1 MTVSTPISAIMTT
14 DVIHVSPD
22 DTLGHVRDL
31 FHTYN
36 IHHLPVTENGKVV
49 GVVSKTD
56 YLMLLHGF
64 TLFNTKESQLFND
77 TIATTLLVREVMT
90 QPVVAVYPE
99 DTAEIAVGM
108 FRENRFHAM
117 PVVDKESRKLVG
129 IITVMDLLNFAF
141 SNPMALAG

>member
-1 MTVSTPISAIMTT
+1 
-14 DVIHVSPD
+14 
-22 DTLGHVRDL
+22 
-31 FHTYN
+31 
-36 IHHLPVTENGKVV
+36 
-49 GVVSKTD
+49 
-56 YLMLLHGF
+56 
-64 TLFNTKESQLFND
+64 
-77 TIATTLLVREVMT
+77 MT